1 MEQKSPLPSF
11 SEAEIKKV
19 LGTAEGQALLRLL
32 NRDGGAM
39 LRQAA
44 EAVKTG
50 NLQKAQELVRPV
62 MESPDAAKL
71 IAKINKK

>member
-1 MEQKSPLPSF
+1 MESKSPLPSF

-19 LGTAEGQALLRLL
+19 LATAEGQALLRML
-32 NRDGGAM
+32 NKDGGAL

-44 EAVKTG
+44 DAVKSG

-62 MESPDAAKL
+62 MESTDAQTL
-71 IAKINKK
+71 IRKINQK